1 MRRADAALRADRRN
15 RILAAAEQVFAAQG
29 FHQASMQDIA
39 AAAGMSPGNLYRY
52 FASKTA
58 IIEAFAEAEREES
71 SAAFAKVA
79 AAGTIVEGLLAATRG
94 LVLEQTLGSVVVAL
108 EVMAETTRNPTV
120 AATVEAAERAV
131 HEDFRKT
138 LAEAQRAGR
147 VRPDLDPDAAATL
160 LLAVADGLVARRL
173 LRRGMDLAAMIAE
186 LRELLERY
194 LERPSP

>member
-1 MRRADAALRADRRN
+1 MRQADAALRADRRN

-71 SAAFAKVA
+71 ATAFAKVA
-79 AAGTIVEGLLAATRG
+79 AAGTIVEGLLAVTRG
-94 LVLEQTLGSVVVAL
+94 VVLEQTRGGMAVAF
-108 EVMAETTRNPTV
+108 EVMAEATRNPAV

-131 HEDFRKT
+131 HEDFRKM
-138 LAEAQRAGR
+138 LAEAQQAGR

-160 LLAVADGLVARRL
+160 LLAVADGLLARRL
-173 LRRGMDLAAMIAE
+173 LRQDMDLAAMMAE

-194 LERPSP
+194 LERPFP

>member
-15 RILAAAEQVFAAQG
+15 RILAAAEQVFAAHG

-94 LVLEQTLGSVVVAL
+94 LVLEQTLGSVAVAL

-138 LAEAQRAGR
+138 LAEAQQAGR

-160 LLAVADGLVARRL
+160 LLAIADGLLARRL